1 MVGCG
6 ICVHHSRT
14 GDCRI
19 TWEKSTY
26 RSDMDDVNFIAV
38 QSISID
44 KSNLKV
50 IKIID
55 SFSSLENGS
64 FYSVI

>member
-1 MVGCG
+1 
-6 ICVHHSRT
+6 
-14 GDCRI
+14 
-19 TWEKSTY
+19 
-26 RSDMDDVNFIAV
+26 MDDVNFIAV